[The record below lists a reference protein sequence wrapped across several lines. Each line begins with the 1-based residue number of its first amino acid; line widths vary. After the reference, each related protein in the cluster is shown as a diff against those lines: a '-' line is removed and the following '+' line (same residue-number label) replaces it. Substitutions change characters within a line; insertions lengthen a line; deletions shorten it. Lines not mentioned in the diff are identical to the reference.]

1 MRYNSG
7 LHNDSGTG
15 AHPMKTRTTVLR
27 IVCSALLIVTGSAFA
42 DSAAIRTMADV
53 TMNLNHFPSDA
64 DKQKLSAITSH
75 DDSSK
80 AELSVATAILN
91 IEHHVTEADKEML
104 NSIIGDESAPAELRE
119 LAGILVNI
127 NHRPSEADVAKLATI
142 VADSGH

>member
-1 MRYNSG
+1 M
-7 LHNDSGTG
+7 
-15 AHPMKTRTTVLR
+15 
-27 IVCSALLIVTGSAFA
+27 
-42 DSAAIRTMADV
+42 
-53 TMNLNHFPSDA
+53 
-64 DKQKLSAITSH
+64 
-75 DDSSK
+75 
-80 AELSVATAILN
+80 AILN